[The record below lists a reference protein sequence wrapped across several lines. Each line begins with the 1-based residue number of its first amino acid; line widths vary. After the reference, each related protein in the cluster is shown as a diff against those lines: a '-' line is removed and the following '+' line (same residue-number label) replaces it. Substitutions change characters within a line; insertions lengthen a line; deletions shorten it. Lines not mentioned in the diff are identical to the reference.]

1 LFLYEPGFLIFTH
14 CFYLLPDECPPE
26 ECPPDECPPDEC
38 PPDECPPD
46 EPDLDPDDLDE
57 LCDDPCDEMLLE
69 PDPELNDLED
79 DECA

>member
-1 LFLYEPGFLIFTH
+1 LFLYEPDFLIFTH
-14 CFYLLPDECPPE
+14 CFYLLPD

-46 EPDLDPDDLDE
+46 ECPPDDLPPEDPDDLDE
-57 LCDDPCDEMLLE
+57 LCDEMLLD